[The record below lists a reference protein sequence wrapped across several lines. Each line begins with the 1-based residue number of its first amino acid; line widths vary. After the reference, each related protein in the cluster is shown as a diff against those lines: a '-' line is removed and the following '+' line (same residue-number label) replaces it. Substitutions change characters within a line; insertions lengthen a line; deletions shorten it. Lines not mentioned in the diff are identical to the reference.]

1 MNKVTHKIPEQ
12 PESWKWPEEK
22 WRKIVNKIRAGKSL
36 KPKIWPNNSKVAVAL
51 SFDSDHETQTLRWG
65 HHSPGKLSQ
74 GEYGS
79 RVGVPRILKILE
91 KFNAP
96 STFFVPAV
104 IAMLHPNEQRRV
116 IEEGH
121 EIAIHSWIHELNSAL
136 SPEDERYLQMKSADK
151 LEEITGVRPVGI
163 RTPSWDFSENTM
175 KITREMGL
183 IYDSSLM
190 ADDEPYEIIED
201 GEKTGVVELPVEW
214 IRDDAPYWA
223 MDRFTGLRP
232 YTPPSGVL
240 EVFKREFDGAY
251 RENGLFLLTMHP
263 HFIGHRSRIQVLEE
277 LLEHITSH
285 SEIWFATHADVA
297 KYCMNGNSEDK

>member
-1 MNKVTHKIPEQ
+1 MKKTVIFDLDGTLANIDV
-12 PESWKWPEEK
+12 
-22 WRKIVNKIRAGKSL
+22 RRGKSL

-79 RVGVPRILKILE
+79 RVGVPRILKILK

-201 GEKTGVVELPVEW
+201 GEKTGVV
-214 IRDDAPYWA
+214 
-223 MDRFTGLRP
+223 
-232 YTPPSGVL
+232 
-240 EVFKREFDGAY
+240 
-251 RENGLFLLTMHP
+251 
-263 HFIGHRSRIQVLEE
+263 
-277 LLEHITSH
+277 
-285 SEIWFATHADVA
+285 
-297 KYCMNGNSEDK
+297 